1 MIRTKSEK
9 AMFTHVNGKPRGSGF
24 YPAAILL
31 SLLLIQLPT
40 SGRGE
45 HAEAEHRAQEPQDTT
60 GGQTPAWFIVKQVA
74 DKVWR
79 IDDRGGDNMYLVEG
93 NDAALLIDAGT
104 GVADLSTCVQ
114 SLTALPVIVVNT
126 HGHPDHSGGDY
137 QFPEVYAHPAEFG
150 AITAFCSTQ
159 VHRDAI
165 ERIQQESPEL
175 ASLLLDPPDSVTIPV
190 LLPMREGFVFNLGG
204 RRLEVLETP
213 GHTRGSVCLLDSA
226 NGLLFTGDNNNAVA
240 WLFLEECTPLEQ
252 YLQTLQ
258 RLKKRSGE
266 FTVLLPGHGD
276 PLDPGFIDEQ
286 IACAQSI
293 LSEACTGEPYET
305 FVDYAR
311 ACTYKRAT
319 IAFNPEKLHTAR

>member
-1 MIRTKSEK
+1 MIRGGT
-9 AMFTHVNGKPRGSGF
+9 T
-24 YPAAILL
+24 LL
-31 SLLLIQLPT
+31 SLMLLQQSAYVRSECAVPGHKT
-40 SGRGE
+40 
-45 HAEAEHRAQEPQDTT
+45 QEPQDTT
-60 GGQTPAWFIVKQVA
+60 AEQTPSWFSVHKVA
-74 DKVWR
+74 DRVWR
-79 IDDRGGDNMYLVEG
+79 IDDHGGDNMYLVEG

-104 GVADLSTCVQ
+104 GVADLYACVR

-126 HGHPDHSGGDY
+126 HGHPDHCGGDF
-137 QFPEVYAHPAEFG
+137 QFPEVYAHPAEFE
-150 AITAFCSTQ
+150 AITAFCSAQ

-175 ASLLLDPPDSVTIPV
+175 TALLFEPPDSVAIPV
-190 LLPMREGFVFNLGG
+190 LLPIREGFEFNLGG
-204 RRLEVLETP
+204 RRLEVIETP

-226 NGLLFTGDNNNAVA
+226 NGLLFTGDNNNTVA

-276 PLDPGFIDEQ
+276 PLDTGFIDEQ

-293 LSEACTGEPYET
+293 LSEACTGEPYKT

-311 ACTYKRAT
+311 ACTCKRST
-319 IAFNPEKLHTAR
+319 IAFNPEKLHIAR